1 MTLKACIANFQS
13 GASSGHGAHV
23 VDEAAADM
31 GWREGDRSWE
41 GGVVDAPEGRL
52 LAKHAQPQQT
62 VPEASYCE
70 PHGHAGPCSPGRGHY
85 LLQGQV
91 LQVARTA
98 LEQQQ
103 EPAGGDGRVDWAE
116 PGANA
121 PWHHSPKGL
130 RPVRLAW
137 ASGARSISQYAL
149 HNPRATSSRKPSLK
163 AKLGASG
170 GLLGGSTSAWLFP
183 TGLEGSGR
191 LMLRTCWLSGHLP
204 SQGSESL
211 PHRGHQ

>member
-1 MTLKACIANFQS
+1 MWWTRQL
-13 GASSGHGAHV
+13 GL
-23 VDEAAADM
+23 M

-41 GGVVDAPEGRL
+41 GEWWTHLEGRL

-103 EPAGGDGRVDWAE
+103 EPAGGDGRVDWGRAWCQRTL
-116 PGANA
+116 A
-121 PWHHSPKGL
+121 PQVQWPSASETGLGL
-130 RPVRLAW
+130 R
-137 ASGARSISQYAL
+137 
-149 HNPRATSSRKPSLK
+149 
-163 AKLGASG
+163 
-170 GLLGGSTSAWLFP
+170 
-183 TGLEGSGR
+183 
-191 LMLRTCWLSGHLP
+191 
-204 SQGSESL
+204 GSEHLTICSAQPKSHFL
-211 PHRGHQ
+211 QEAFSEG